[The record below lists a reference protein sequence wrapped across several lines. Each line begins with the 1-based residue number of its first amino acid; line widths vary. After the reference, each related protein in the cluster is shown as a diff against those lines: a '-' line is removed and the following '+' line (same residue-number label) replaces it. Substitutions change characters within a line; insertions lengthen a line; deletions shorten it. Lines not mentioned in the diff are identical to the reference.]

1 MQGRVFRLGTRPFGP
16 ESMTAAAITTNH
28 IIRHDR
34 RFGWLMTAPGLVALM
49 LVVTG
54 PLLVT
59 IVTSAFEYTLVH
71 PGYHTFVGIENYRSA
86 FAENY
91 FGEAIWVTVKFVV
104 SVVVLEFLIGFT
116 VALMLNAVTRFKN
129 IYYPILLMPLLIN
142 PVVVAQIWRMFLHPE
157 LGIVNYLGGPLF
169 SVLFGTPKVNWL
181 GDPAIA
187 FWTVVMVD
195 IWHQVSFM
203 IILLLAGLSALPREP
218 YEAARMDGASTLQSF
233 IHITLPLMRPVIMVT
248 LLIRLIFAIKTFDLI
263 FIMTRGGPGTATD
276 LISYFIYRSAFYGL
290 DIGQASAISV
300 VLLVVVLA
308 LTAYLYRYMRSL
320 A

>member
-1 MQGRVFRLGTRPFGP
+1 MTFGTATINDIVR
-16 ESMTAAAITTNH
+16 
-28 IIRHDR
+28 RDR
-34 RFGWLMTAPGLVALM
+34 RFGWVMTAPGLAALV
-49 LVVTG
+49 LVVLF
-54 PLLVT
+54 PLLFT
-59 IVTSAFEYTLVH
+59 IFTSAFEYTLVA
-71 PGYHTFVGIENYRSA
+71 PGFHTFAGLENYRSA

-91 FGEAIWVTVKFVV
+91 FGESIWVTVKFVIA
-104 SVVVLEFLIGFT
+104 VVLLEFLIGFT
-116 VALMLNAVTRFKN
+116 IALMLNAVTRFKS

-157 LGIVNYLGGPLF
+157 LGIVNYLIGLAGIA
-169 SVLFGTPKVNWL
+169 KVNWL
-181 GDPAIA
+181 GDPDIA
-187 FWTVVMVD
+187 FWTVVLVD

-218 YEAARMDGASTLQSF
+218 YEAARVDGASHLQAF
-233 IHITLPLMRPVIMVT
+233 FHVTLPLMRPVIVVT
-248 LLIRLIFAIKTFDLI
+248 LLIRLIFAIKTFDLV

-320 A
+320 T